1 MENKKISNFYLWTFK
16 LTGIPLITL
25 AWIAYFSSSWTNVW
39 PEILAILAVEK
50 NAIITDLEKGNLIE
64 QDEGEEGTTSTSS
77 SKPPP
82 EESSEEFDI
91 ISDKEEEYLDG
102 IILQTLMY
110 EKFFIGIVSVVFLMS
125 TAYLILRILSISRQ
139 HEDSPYE
146 IMFVRLSYS

>member
-1 MENKKISNFYLWTFK
+1 M
-16 LTGIPLITL
+16 
-25 AWIAYFSSSWTNVW
+25 W

-82 EESSEEFDI
+82 GESSEEFDI